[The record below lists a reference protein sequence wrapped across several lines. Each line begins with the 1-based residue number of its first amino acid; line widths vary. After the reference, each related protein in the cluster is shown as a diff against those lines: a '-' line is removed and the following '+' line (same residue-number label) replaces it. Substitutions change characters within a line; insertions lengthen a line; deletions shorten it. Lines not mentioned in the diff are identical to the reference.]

1 VPSLLI
7 KYAATSLRNVRA
19 TTADE
24 WLLVVGAEGGVM
36 VIGTVILKKFRVG
49 L

>member
-1 VPSLLI
+1 
-7 KYAATSLRNVRA
+7 LRNVRA

-24 WLLVVGAEGGVM
+24 GLLAVGAGGGLM